1 MACKPSVKPVSAAG
15 APSLHCCAAKMLKN
29 IGIHVSCPISLD
41 VSVQESSVEVIPDC
55 VIDKSL
61 PHLRLS
67 PLLVS
72 ENHIIIPPPLHL
84 DSTDITLDSG
94 HRGLHEVGQL
104 EINYQLQIVNTQ

>member
-1 MACKPSVKPVSAAG
+1 
-15 APSLHCCAAKMLKN
+15 MLK
-29 IGIHVSCPISLD
+29 IIIVHVTCPMSLD
-41 VSVQESSVEVIPDC
+41 VSVQESSVKVISDR

-61 PHLRLS
+61 LHLRLS

-72 ENHIIIPPPLHL
+72 ENHIIIPPPFHL

-104 EINYQLQIVNTQ
+104 KINFQLQITNNR